1 MDSIKDKRPKF
12 FASIPHEYILVDKSK
27 KPAIII
33 GIGKKWTIEDA
44 LIESQLGKPGK
55 ICCNY
60 DLTQTNYAVIDI
72 DEDGYSLDDLGEL
85 CDVDSASVP
94 GNTKGHHVW
103 VEFKEGQKPSSSN
116 VVDCF
121 KGCKG
126 DYLGEKVFERFDKD
140 WVVCTDYDDNPL
152 QWMDNKMMDECF
164 DMKMIVKVKNPKEK
178 NDKVYEPSD
187 NETLE
192 KICDLISPS
201 CLEDRK
207 GYLCIMSAMKNSGLS
222 REYALE
228 FSKRSPKFDVATEMY
243 GINTPEDFD
252 NFWNY
257 DGLPHEGLLRKL
269 AKLSNPKIYEELTNK
284 DCIPIGILELKTLE
298 KGALCVANVIC
309 SRLKEQLIYCN
320 DIWYTIDKK
329 THLWKTI
336 KKPSCI
342 VVSTIHSFLND
353 GISILYDKLRNTNP
367 EDNEA
372 RKNISNEIKFYST
385 FYSKCDSAGYLS
397 NMFNHLTDKLRDDDF
412 VNKLDYNPAFIAYQN
427 GILDINTL
435 KFREGL
441 QQSDYIT
448 QTIPHDYEE
457 ATKEQIDFVEDII
470 LKICNNNEKHKEYY
484 LACLGFA
491 MLGKPHLQKA
501 IYFLVG
507 QGGDNGKTLIL
518 DSLAEIAP
526 CYIKKIERKA
536 FEQNYTKA
544 HKHLKNIRGK
554 RIVYI
559 EELPKGK
566 KMNIEL
572 LKEYGDGKSIEN
584 EIMFGTDE
592 SITILS
598 KLFALSNHTPS
609 FEVDGGVSNRYRQI
623 QFTSNFGRNNKENS
637 VENGIH
643 YYIQDRTL
651 ADKLQGEYK
660 HALLGLLIKWAANY
674 EKNGMPD
681 IPKMFVDE
689 AEQTLSMNDGFA
701 TWFNDNC
708 VIETGVKIGKEELHE
723 ASGYKTKDLNDEL
736 KRMGYSYD
744 KTLRVENTK
753 VRGGWRGF
761 KISNSSE
768 PEDDNVDE
776 LEQQ

>member
-1 MDSIKDKRPKF
+1 MNLIANDNRPKLL
-12 FASIPHEYILVDKSK
+12 AGLPHEYVIVDKQHFNPK
-27 KPAIII
+27 KRVI
-33 GIGKKWTIEDA
+33 GVGKNWNIQEAVFETQRN
-44 LIESQLGKPGK
+44 SGVV
-55 ICCNY
+55 CCNY
-60 DLTQTNYAVIDI
+60 NLKNSSIAVIDI
-72 DEDGYSLDDLGEL
+72 DTDDYSLDQFFS
-85 CDVDSASVP
+85 DVNIRKQDSLYVK
-94 GNTKGHHVW
+94 GNTKGYHIW
-103 VEFKEGQKPSSSN
+103 VGFGEKYKKESFKN
-116 VVDCF
+116 VVDCM
-121 KGCKG
+121 KNCVG
-126 DYLGEKVFERFDKD
+126 DYLGEKVFERIDKVWSHED
-140 WVVCTDYDDNPL
+140 GFQVMNA
-152 QWMDNKMMDECF
+152 NMMEDCF
-164 DMKMIVKVKNPKEK
+164 DMTKIVKLDKPKDDKNNKI
-178 NDKVYEPSD
+178 PSD

-192 KICDLISPS
+192 KICQLIDVKY
-201 CLEDRK
+201 LDERK
-207 GYLCIMSAMKNSGLS
+207 TWLSIIFAMKACNLS
-222 REYALE
+222 INLAKELSAKSMKYDEDE
-228 FSKRSPKFDVATEMY
+228 FGVAWDSYDEGQISSTE
-243 GINTPEDFD
+243 GT
-252 NFWNY
+252 
-257 DGLPHEGLLRKL
+257 LRYY

-284 DCIPIGILELKTLE
+284 DCIPIRTLELKTLE

-435 KFREGL
+435 KFREGI

-484 LACLGFA
+484 LACLGFS

-536 FEQNYTKA
+536 FEQNYMKA

-572 LKEYGDGKSIEN
+572 LKEFGDGKSIEN

-592 SITILS
+592 SIAILS
-598 KLFALSNHTPS
+598 KLFALSNHTPT
-609 FEVDGGVSNRYRQI
+609 FEVDNGLSNRYNQV
-623 QFTSNFGRNNKENS
+623 QFTSNFGRNNKENY

-681 IPKMFVDE
+681 IPQMFVDE

-708 VIETGVKIGKEELHE
+708 VIETGGKIGKEELHE

-776 LEQQ
+776 LEKQ